1 MVYPWKVVGFVK
13 WVNEKGEERVRLYVE
28 RQLSMNENE
37 SGKGLEAGR
46 LYFNP
51 QYCKYEPVIGHLI
64 IAQEG
69 RYGIQQIVVVGAA

>member
-1 MVYPWKVVGFVK
+1 MVYPWKVVGWEK
-13 WVNEKGEERVRLYVE
+13 WDNEKGEPRVRLYVE
-28 RQLSMNENE
+28 RQFEPE
-37 SGKGLEAGR
+37 TGAGVETQR

-51 QYCKYEPVIGHLI
+51 AYVSYEPVIGHLI